1 MKYCTRIADNIL
13 HISQIPNFGGDHSDK
28 PIYKT
33 LEKSWILTSLRK
45 EYIFVNSKGHS
56 LPFCLTYRG
65 VLLLIRLGIAIFRVT
80 LRDRTQ
86 VFVKKTIIYEDDVTK
101 FVFIFFTSVKCEE
114 WQECAEAVTGGVV

>member
-1 MKYCTRIADNIL
+1 M
-13 HISQIPNFGGDHSDK
+13 HISQIPNFGGDHSDT

-65 VLLLIRLGIAIFRVT
+65 VLLLIRLGVAIFRVT
-80 LRDRTQ
+80 LCDRTQ
-86 VFVKKTIIYEDDVTK
+86 IFVKKTIIYENDVTK
-101 FVFIFFTSVKCEE
+101 SVFIFFKCEK